1 LTGVSL
7 IRAAATIRL
16 PSRSWITVGGCWGR
30 VAGAARVS
38 IFSIIAIT
46 VPSATSTAIIAVI
59 SATITV
65 DPWGISVVA
74 VS

>member
-7 IRAAATIRL
+7 IRVAATIRF

-38 IFSIIAIT
+38 IIAII

-59 SATITV
+59 SASIAV
-65 DPWGISVVA
+65 DSWGISVVA

>member
-7 IRAAATIRL
+7 IRVAATIRF

-30 VAGAARVS
+30 VAGAARV
-38 IFSIIAIT
+38 SIIAIT

-65 DPWGISVVA
+65 DSWGISVVA